1 MTTPQITKHM
11 QMQEILRIF
20 PGARRALFQ
29 RYHVGG
35 CSTCGFQPTDTL
47 EEVCRNHKLRDADEV
62 IEHLKR
68 SHELDQ
74 ALQISPMEVAEQ
86 LRRGEGLKLLDV
98 RTPEEHDI
106 ARIEGALLVTE
117 ENAEEIMNW
126 QKDTMI
132 VFFCHHGDRSLDAA
146 SYFLAPGF
154 FMDFLPTLYFV
165 FFSPICLFGINA
177 IKARNALLTLSESG
191 K

>member
-1 MTTPQITKHM
+1 MTTPQITKDM

-47 EEVCRNHKLRDADEV
+47 EEACRNHKLRDVDEV

-86 LRRGEGLKLLDV
+86 LCRGEGMKLLDV

-132 VFFCHHGDRSLDAA
+132 VFFCHHGDRSLDSA
-146 SYFLAPGF
+146 SYFLGHGF
-154 FMDFLPTLYFV
+154 TNV
-165 FFSPICLFGINA
+165 KSIRGGIDA
-177 IKARNALLTLSESG
+177 WSLEVDLDVPRY
-191 K
+191 

>member
-1 MTTPQITKHM
+1 MTTPQITKDM

-47 EEVCRNHKLRDADEV
+47 EEVCRNHKLRDVDEV

-86 LRRGEGLKLLDV
+86 LCRGEGMKLLDV

-132 VFFCHHGDRSLDAA
+132 VFFCHHGDRSLDSA
-146 SYFLAPGF
+146 SYFLGHGF
-154 FMDFLPTLYFV
+154 TNV
-165 FFSPICLFGINA
+165 KSIRGGIDA
-177 IKARNALLTLSESG
+177 WSLEVDLDVPRY
-191 K
+191 

>member
-1 MTTPQITKHM
+1 MTTPQITKDM

-47 EEVCRNHKLRDADEV
+47 VEVCCNHKLRDVDEV

-86 LRRGEGLKLLDV
+86 LCRGEGMKLLDV

-132 VFFCHHGDRSLDAA
+132 VFFCHHGDRSLDSA
-146 SYFLAPGF
+146 SYFLGHGF
-154 FMDFLPTLYFV
+154 TNV
-165 FFSPICLFGINA
+165 KSIRGGIDA
-177 IKARNALLTLSESG
+177 WSLEVDLDVPRY
-191 K
+191 

>member
-11 QMQEILRIF
+11 QMQEILTIF

-74 ALQISPMEVAEQ
+74 ALQISPVEVAEQ

-126 QKDTMI
+126 QKYTRI
-132 VFFCHHGDRSLDAA
+132 IF
-146 SYFLAPGF
+146 
-154 FMDFLPTLYFV
+154 FLPSWRSQLGRRQL
-165 FFSPICLFGINA
+165 FSGSWFYLCEKPKRRHRCLVA
-177 IKARNALLTLSESG
+177 
-191 K
+191 

>member
-126 QKDTMI
+126 QKYTRI
-132 VFFCHHGDRSLDAA
+132 VFFCHHGDRSLYAA
-146 SYFLAPGF
+146 SYFLGHGF
-154 FMDFLPTLYFV
+154 TNVKSLRG
-165 FFSPICLFGINA
+165 GIDA
-177 IKARNALLTLSESG
+177 WSLEVDLDVPRY
-191 K
+191 

>member
-126 QKDTMI
+126 QKYTRI

-146 SYFLAPGF
+146 SYFLGHGF
-154 FMDFLPTLYFV
+154 TNVKSLRG
-165 FFSPICLFGINA
+165 GIDA
-177 IKARNALLTLSESG
+177 WSLEVDLDVPRY
-191 K
+191 

>member
-1 MTTPQITKHM
+1 MTTPQITKDL

-20 PGARRALFQ
+20 PGGRRALFQ

-47 EEVCRNHKLRDADEV
+47 EEVCRNHKLRDVDEV

-74 ALQISPMEVAEQ
+74 ALQILPMEVAEQ
-86 LRRGEGLKLLDV
+86 LRRDKDLKLLDV

-126 QKDTMI
+126 PKGTRI
-132 VFFCHHGDRSLDAA
+132 VFFCHHGDRSLDSA
-146 SYFLAPGF
+146 SYFLGHGF
-154 FMDFLPTLYFV
+154 TNV
-165 FFSPICLFGINA
+165 KSIRGGIDA
-177 IKARNALLTLSESG
+177 WSLEVDLDVPRY
-191 K
+191 